1 MKAMQSDEHIKPDDD
16 QSMLNR
22 SPSRSPS
29 HSRARSRSRSGRPG
43 HGIDLQEAV

>member
-1 MKAMQSDEHIKPDDD
+1 MNAMQSDEHIKPDDD

-22 SPSRSPS
+22 SSS
-29 HSRARSRSRSGRPG
+29 HSRARNRSGSGRPG